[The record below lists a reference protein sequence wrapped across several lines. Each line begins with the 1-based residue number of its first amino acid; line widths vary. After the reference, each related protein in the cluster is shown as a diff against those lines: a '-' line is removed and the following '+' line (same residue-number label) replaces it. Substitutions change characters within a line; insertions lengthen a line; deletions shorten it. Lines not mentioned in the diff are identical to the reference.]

1 MPVSPFGLP
10 ETKLLKE
17 RSPASLVQKPKGD
30 RVAFSDG
37 EYPFSVR
44 SIDLVI
50 EKAKM
55 GKKIVLLGFY
65 VGDSYF
71 DRYSKD
77 DAFPQ
82 IAAYKLEKRFLDAL
96 RFGGA
101 CVQTIASIAVSTY
114 PRNKNWFFPGGSF
127 SDVSGTGVVTPIV
140 NLPIFK
146 VFTRLL
152 GSLAGLIKHK
162 NGLDAVCVYAAHT
175 PNLLAAFMMQKLC
188 GVPFFVFIPD
198 LPSYMDMGMK
208 RSKVLRGLK
217 KIDAYIIDRLIAA
230 SSGVFVTS
238 QHMVKDSLV
247 WSDKNYLVVEG
258 ISNASAVSVESV
270 DNSLERKKVI
280 FYAGG
285 LNKAYGIVELIEGF
299 IESEVDAELW
309 LCGRGELEGY
319 ISETSRMH
327 PSVKYLGFLTASE
340 VEHIQSSAS
349 CLVLSRSPEHAYTRY
364 SFPSKL
370 LEYLASGVPI
380 LTTRLEG
387 IPDEYYEFLNVIE
400 DSTAGGVSTALKRFF
415 AADQQFLLEKA
426 ACGRIWVSET
436 KSSFAVGQ
444 KIVDFM
450 EKSN

>member
-1 MPVSPFGLP
+1 
-10 ETKLLKE
+10 
-17 RSPASLVQKPKGD
+17 
-30 RVAFSDG
+30 
-37 EYPFSVR
+37 VR
-44 SIDLVI
+44 FIELAI

-71 DRYSKD
+71 DKYSKD

-114 PRNKNWFFPGGSF
+114 PRNKNWYFPGGSF
-127 SDVSGTGVVTPIV
+127 ADESGIGVVTPIV
-140 NLPIFK
+140 NLPMFK

-152 GSLAGLIKHK
+152 GSLAGLIKHKK

-175 PNLLAAFMMQKLC
+175 PNLLAAFMIRKLY
-188 GVPFFVFIPD
+188 GVPFYVFIPD
-198 LPSYMDMGMK
+198 LPSYMDMGMN
-208 RSKVLRGLK
+208 RSKLLKGLK
-217 KIDAYIIDRLIAA
+217 KVDAYIIDRLIAA

-247 WSDKNYLVVEG
+247 WSDKKYLVVEG
-258 ISNASAVSVESV
+258 ISNSSALAVESGS
-270 DNSLERKKVI
+270 SLPERKNII

-285 LNKAYGIVELIEGF
+285 LNKAYGIVQLIEGF
-299 IESEVDAELW
+299 IESGVDAELW

-319 ISETSRMH
+319 ISEISSKY
-327 PSVKYLGFLTASE
+327 PAVKYLGFLSASE
-340 VEHIQSSAS
+340 VERIQSSAS

-370 LEYLASGVPI
+370 LEYLVSGVPI
-380 LTTRLEG
+380 LTTRLAG
-387 IPDEYYEFLNVIE
+387 IPDEYFEFLNVIE
-400 DSTAGGVSTALKRFF
+400 DSTSGGVSAALKRFF
-415 AADQQFLLEKA
+415 AADQQFLLKKA

>member
-1 MPVSPFGLP
+1 
-10 ETKLLKE
+10 
-17 RSPASLVQKPKGD
+17 
-30 RVAFSDG
+30 
-37 EYPFSVR
+37 
-44 SIDLVI
+44 
-50 EKAKM
+50 M
-55 GKKIVLLGFY
+55 GKNIVLLGFY

-71 DRYSKD
+71 DKYSKD

-101 CVQTIASIAVSTY
+101 CVHTIASIAVSTY

-127 SDVSGTGVVTPIV
+127 RDGSGTGRITPIV
-140 NLPIFK
+140 NLPILK

-152 GSLAGLIKHK
+152 GSLTGLIKHK
-162 NGLDAVCVYAAHT
+162 KNGIDAVCVYAAHT
-175 PNLLAAFMMQKLC
+175 PNLLAAFILRKLF
-188 GVPFFVFIPD
+188 GTPFFIFIPD
-198 LPSYMDMGMK
+198 LPSYMDMGMN
-208 RSKVLRGLK
+208 RSKLLKGLK
-217 KIDAYIIDRLIAA
+217 KIDAYIIDRLISA

-247 WSDKNYLVVEG
+247 WSEKDYLVVEG

-270 DNSLERKKVI
+270 NNLPKGKKVI

-285 LNKAYGIVELIEGF
+285 LNKAYGIVELVEGF

-309 LCGRGELEGY
+309 LCGRGELEEY
-319 ISETSRMH
+319 ISDISSKY
-327 PSVKYLGFLTASE
+327 PSVKYLGFLSASE
-340 VEHIQSSAS
+340 VEVIQSSAT
-349 CLVLSRSPEHAYTRY
+349 CLVLSRSPAQAYTRY

-370 LEYLASGVPI
+370 LEYLVSGVPI
-380 LTTRLEG
+380 LTTRLAG
-387 IPDEYYEFLNVIE
+387 IPDEYYEFLNVID
-400 DSTAGGVSTALKRFF
+400 DSTSSGVSAALKRFF

>member
-1 MPVSPFGLP
+1 M
-10 ETKLLKE
+10 KE

>member
-1 MPVSPFGLP
+1 
-10 ETKLLKE
+10 
-17 RSPASLVQKPKGD
+17 
-30 RVAFSDG
+30 
-37 EYPFSVR
+37 
-44 SIDLVI
+44 
-50 EKAKM
+50 M

>member
-1 MPVSPFGLP
+1 M
-10 ETKLLKE
+10 LKE

>member
-1 MPVSPFGLP
+1 
-10 ETKLLKE
+10 
-17 RSPASLVQKPKGD
+17 
-30 RVAFSDG
+30 
-37 EYPFSVR
+37 VR
-44 SIDLVI
+44 FIELAI

-71 DRYSKD
+71 DKYSKD

-114 PRNKNWFFPGGSF
+114 PRNKNWYFPGGSF
-127 SDVSGTGVVTPIV
+127 ADESGIGVVTPIV
-140 NLPIFK
+140 NLPMFK

-152 GSLAGLIKHK
+152 GSMAGLIKHKK

-175 PNLLAAFMMQKLC
+175 PNLLAAFMIRKLY
-188 GVPFFVFIPD
+188 GVPFYVFIPD
-198 LPSYMDMGMK
+198 LPSYMDMGMN
-208 RSKVLRGLK
+208 RSKLLKGLK
-217 KIDAYIIDRLIAA
+217 KVDAYIIDRLIAA

-247 WSDKNYLVVEG
+247 WSDKKYLVVEG
-258 ISNASAVSVESV
+258 ISNSSALAVESGS
-270 DNSLERKKVI
+270 SLPERKNII

-285 LNKAYGIVELIEGF
+285 LNKAYGIVQLIEGF
-299 IESEVDAELW
+299 IESGVDAELW

-319 ISETSRMH
+319 ISEISSKY
-327 PSVKYLGFLTASE
+327 PAVKYLGFLSASE
-340 VEHIQSSAS
+340 VERIQSSAS

-370 LEYLASGVPI
+370 LEYLVSGVPI
-380 LTTRLEG
+380 LTTRLAG
-387 IPDEYYEFLNVIE
+387 IPDEYFEFLNVIE
-400 DSTAGGVSTALKRFF
+400 DSTSGGVSAALKRFF
-415 AADQQFLLEKA
+415 AADQQFLLKKA

>member
-1 MPVSPFGLP
+1 
-10 ETKLLKE
+10 
-17 RSPASLVQKPKGD
+17 
-30 RVAFSDG
+30 
-37 EYPFSVR
+37 
-44 SIDLVI
+44 
-50 EKAKM
+50 M

-71 DRYSKD
+71 DKYSKD

-114 PRNKNWFFPGGSF
+114 PRNKNWYFPGGSF
-127 SDVSGTGVVTPIV
+127 ADESGIGVVTPIV
-140 NLPIFK
+140 NLPMFK

-152 GSLAGLIKHK
+152 GSLAGLIKHKK

-175 PNLLAAFMMQKLC
+175 PNLLAAFMIRKLY
-188 GVPFFVFIPD
+188 GVPFYVFIPD
-198 LPSYMDMGMK
+198 LPSYMDMGMN
-208 RSKVLRGLK
+208 RSKLLKGLK
-217 KIDAYIIDRLIAA
+217 KVDAYIIDRLIAA

-247 WSDKNYLVVEG
+247 WSDKKYLVVEG
-258 ISNASAVSVESV
+258 ISNSSALAVESGS
-270 DNSLERKKVI
+270 SLPERKNII

-285 LNKAYGIVELIEGF
+285 LNKAYGIVQLIEGF
-299 IESEVDAELW
+299 IESGVDAELW

-319 ISETSRMH
+319 ISEISSKY
-327 PSVKYLGFLTASE
+327 PAVKYLGFLSASE
-340 VEHIQSSAS
+340 VERIQSSAS

-370 LEYLASGVPI
+370 LEYLVSGVPI
-380 LTTRLEG
+380 LTTRLAG
-387 IPDEYYEFLNVIE
+387 IPDEYFEFLNVIE
-400 DSTAGGVSTALKRFF
+400 DSTSGGVSAALKRFF
-415 AADQQFLLEKA
+415 AADQQFLLKKA

>member
-1 MPVSPFGLP
+1 M
-10 ETKLLKE
+10 
-17 RSPASLVQKPKGD
+17 
-30 RVAFSDG
+30 
-37 EYPFSVR
+37 R
-44 SIDLVI
+44 SIEWVI
-50 EKAKM
+50 EKAEM

-71 DRYSKD
+71 DKYSKD

-127 SDVSGTGVVTPIV
+127 VDESGTGVVIPIV
-140 NLPIFK
+140 NLPILK

-152 GSLAGLIKHK
+152 GSLAGLIKYK

-175 PNLLAAFMMQKLC
+175 PNLLAAFIIRKLY
-188 GVPFFVFIPD
+188 GIPFFVFIPD

-247 WSDKNYLVVEG
+247 WSDKDYLVVEG
-258 ISNASAVSVESV
+258 ISNAAAISVGGV
-270 DNSLERKKVI
+270 DSSPERKKVI

-285 LNKAYGIVELIEGF
+285 LNKAYGIVELVEGF
-299 IESEVDAELW
+299 IESGVDAELW

-319 ISETSRMH
+319 ISETSSKH
-327 PSVKYLGFLTASE
+327 PSVKYLGFLSASE

-370 LEYLASGVPI
+370 LEYLVSGVPI
-380 LTTRLEG
+380 LTTRLAG

>member
-1 MPVSPFGLP
+1 MRFIEL
-10 ETKLLKE
+10 
-17 RSPASLVQKPKGD
+17 A
-30 RVAFSDG
+30 
-37 EYPFSVR
+37 
-44 SIDLVI
+44 I

-71 DRYSKD
+71 DKYSKD

-114 PRNKNWFFPGGSF
+114 PRNKNWYFPGGSF
-127 SDVSGTGVVTPIV
+127 ADESGIGVVTPIV
-140 NLPIFK
+140 NLPMFK

-152 GSLAGLIKHK
+152 GSLAGLIKHKK

-175 PNLLAAFMMQKLC
+175 PNLLAAFMIRKLY
-188 GVPFFVFIPD
+188 GVPFYVFIPD
-198 LPSYMDMGMK
+198 LPSYMDMGMN
-208 RSKVLRGLK
+208 RSKLLKGLK
-217 KIDAYIIDRLIAA
+217 KVDAYIIDRLIAA

-247 WSDKNYLVVEG
+247 WSDKKYLVVEG
-258 ISNASAVSVESV
+258 ISNSSALAVESGS
-270 DNSLERKKVI
+270 SLPERKNII

-285 LNKAYGIVELIEGF
+285 LNKAYGIVQLIEGF
-299 IESEVDAELW
+299 IESGVDAELW

-319 ISETSRMH
+319 ISEISSKY
-327 PSVKYLGFLTASE
+327 PAVKYLGFLSASE
-340 VEHIQSSAS
+340 VERIQSSAS

-370 LEYLASGVPI
+370 LEYLVSGVPI
-380 LTTRLEG
+380 LTTRLAG
-387 IPDEYYEFLNVIE
+387 IPDEYFEFLNVIE
-400 DSTAGGVSTALKRFF
+400 DSTSGGVSAALKRFF
-415 AADQQFLLEKA
+415 AADQQFLLKKA